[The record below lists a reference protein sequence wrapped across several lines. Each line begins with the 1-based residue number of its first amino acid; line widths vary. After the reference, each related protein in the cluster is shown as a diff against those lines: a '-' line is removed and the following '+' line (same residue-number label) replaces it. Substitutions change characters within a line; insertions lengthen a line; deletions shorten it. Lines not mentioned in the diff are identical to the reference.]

1 MYIIY
6 NITDCVNHIIQR
18 SINNIRLGMTK
29 ILAFVGMPASGK
41 SLAASILGESG
52 IKVVNMGD
60 AIREEVV
67 RRGLEPTDTNVG
79 GVGTDLRNKEG
90 KDAVAKRCISKIQA
104 ADSDLLVVDGVRS
117 LAEVNCFKKIF
128 GSDFTLV
135 AIEAPLDTRFAR
147 VQARKRSDDMS
158 DIDALRVRDDR
169 ELGWGMGEA
178 IAAADIAIM
187 NAGTLDEFRKKVLD
201 MAGQA

>member
-1 MYIIY
+1 
-6 NITDCVNHIIQR
+6 
-18 SINNIRLGMTK
+18 MTK

-41 SLAASILGESG
+41 SVAASILGESG

-60 AIREEVV
+60 VIREEVV
-67 RRGLEPTDTNVG
+67 RRGLESTDANVG

-90 KDAVAKRCISKIQA
+90 KDAVAKRCIPKIQA
-104 ADSDLLVVDGVRS
+104 AGSDFLVVDGVRS
-117 LAEVNCFKKIF
+117 LAEINCFKQAF

-135 AIEAPLDTRFAR
+135 TIDAPLETRFAR
-147 VQARKRSDDMS
+147 VQARKRSDDMK

-178 IAAADIAIM
+178 IAAADLVIE
-187 NAGTLDEFRKKVLD
+187 NTGTLDDFRKKVLNTVGK
-201 MAGQA
+201 A